1 MEFVEKWGTDVDTAV
16 DLALDELKTTRDKVD
31 VEILEEPSRGFFG
44 IGSKLALVRV
54 KIKEEPKKS
63 EAKKNTQKKSGKSD
77 KSDKNVRKSSIK
89 DIEKTGEKPYS
100 TNEIHQDEIHQNEI
114 LQDVNKIDDVVDN
127 IKKVDKSHE
136 NKDTSSLD
144 TILADKVPY
153 PEENIAVPFL
163 KDVTEKMG
171 VELEFTPY
179 KANDYIFIDISG
191 KDTGTIIGK
200 RGQTL
205 DSIQYLTNLVL
216 NKNKEEYQR
225 VILDAEN
232 YRTKREK
239 TLEQLAHRLAGKVV
253 RTGRTQK
260 LEPMNPYERKIIHTA
275 LQDDSRVMTRSEGKD
290 PYRRVIVELK

>member
-31 VEILEEPSRGFFG
+31 IEILEEPSRGFFG

-54 KIKEEPKKS
+54 KMKEEPKKS
-63 EAKKNTQKKSGKSD
+63 ESKKAVQKKSE
-77 KSDKNVRKSSIK
+77 KNNKKSSIK
-89 DIEKTGEKPYS
+89 DIDKTEDKS
-100 TNEIHQDEIHQNEI
+100 HFTNEI
-114 LQDVNKIDDVVDN
+114 LQDDNKINDGVDN
-127 IKKVDKSHE
+127 IKKEEKSQK

-171 VELEFTPY
+171 IELEFTPY
-179 KANDYIFIDISG
+179 KANDYLFIDISG

-239 TLEQLAHRLAGKVV
+239 TLEQLAHRLAGKVI

-275 LQDDSRVMTRSEGKD
+275 LQDDSRVTTRSEGKD

>member
-54 KIKEEPKKS
+54 KIKEEPKKEESKKENPRKS
-63 EAKKNTQKKSGKSD
+63 EPKKAKKIDKQRNKKTVDKPEEKSNTKDAFAQDDKKREPVNNDVLKE
-77 KSDKNVRKSSIK
+77 
-89 DIEKTGEKPYS
+89 EKK
-100 TNEIHQDEIHQNEI
+100 
-114 LQDVNKIDDVVDN
+114 N
-127 IKKVDKSHE
+127 IK
-136 NKDTSSLD
+136 NKDTSSID
-144 TILADKVPY
+144 VILADKVPY

-171 VELEFTPY
+171 LDLEFTPY
-179 KANDYIFIDISG
+179 KANDYLFIDISG

-216 NKNKEEYQR
+216 NKNEEEYQR

-232 YRTKREK
+232 YRSKREK
-239 TLEQLAHRLAGKVV
+239 TLEQLAHRLAGKVM

-275 LQDDSRVMTRSEGKD
+275 LQDDSRVTTRSEGKD

>member
-77 KSDKNVRKSSIK
+77 KSDKNVRKSGIK
-89 DIEKTGEKPYS
+89 DIEKTEEKPNSAKDTY
-100 TNEIHQDEIHQNEI
+100 QDE
-114 LQDVNKIDDVVDN
+114 NKINNDVDN
-127 IKKVDKSHE
+127 IKKEEKSDIK
-136 NKDTSSLD
+136 KDTSSLD

>member
-54 KIKEEPKKS
+54 KIKEEPKRT
-63 EAKKNTQKKSGKSD
+63 ETKKNTQKKSD
-77 KSDKNVRKSSIK
+77 KSDNSYKNVRKSSIK
-89 DIEKTGEKPYS
+89 DIDKTEDKPDF
-100 TNEIHQDEIHQNEI
+100 TNEIHQDEK
-114 LQDVNKIDDVVDN
+114 LQDDNKINDGVDS
-127 IKKVDKSHE
+127 IKKEEKSHE

-144 TILADKVPY
+144 AILTDKVPY
-153 PEENIAVPFL
+153 PEENVAVPFL
-163 KDVTEKMG
+163 KDVAEKMG

-179 KANDYIFIDISG
+179 KSNGYIFIDISG

>member
-16 DLALDELKTTRDKVD
+16 DLALDELKATRDMVD

-63 EAKKNTQKKSGKSD
+63 EAKKNTQKKSD
-77 KSDKNVRKSSIK
+77 KSDNLDKNYRKSSIK
-89 DIEKTGEKPYS
+89 KTIKTEEKPNSAKDTY
-100 TNEIHQDEIHQNEI
+100 QDE
-114 LQDVNKIDDVVDN
+114 NKINNDVDN
-127 IKKVDKSHE
+127 IKKEEKSDIK
-136 NKDTSSLD
+136 KDTSSLD

>member
-31 VEILEEPSRGFFG
+31 IEILEEPSRGFFG

-54 KIKEEPKKS
+54 KMKEEPKKS
-63 EAKKNTQKKSGKSD
+63 ESKKAVQKKSE
-77 KSDKNVRKSSIK
+77 KNNRKSSIK
-89 DIEKTGEKPYS
+89 DIDKTEDKS
-100 TNEIHQDEIHQNEI
+100 HFTNEI
-114 LQDVNKIDDVVDN
+114 LQDDNKINDGVDN
-127 IKKVDKSHE
+127 IKKEEKSHT

-144 TILADKVPY
+144 MILDDKVPY

-171 VELEFTPY
+171 IELEFTPY
-179 KANDYIFIDISG
+179 KANDYLFIDISG

-239 TLEQLAHRLAGKVV
+239 TLEQLAHRLAGKVI

-275 LQDDSRVMTRSEGKD
+275 LQDDSRVTTRSEGKD

>member
-54 KIKEEPKKS
+54 KIKDEPKKS
-63 EAKKNTQKKSGKSD
+63 EAKKNTQKKSD
-77 KSDKNVRKSSIK
+77 KSDNLDKNYRKSSIK
-89 DIEKTGEKPYS
+89 KTIKTEEKPNSAKDTY
-100 TNEIHQDEIHQNEI
+100 QDE
-114 LQDVNKIDDVVDN
+114 NKINNDLEN
-127 IKKVDKSHE
+127 IKKEEKSDIK
-136 NKDTSSLD
+136 KDTSSLD

-179 KANDYIFIDISG
+179 KSNGYIFIDISG

>member
-16 DLALDELKTTRDKVD
+16 DLALDELKATRDMVD

-77 KSDKNVRKSSIK
+77 KSDKNVRKSGIK

-100 TNEIHQDEIHQNEI
+100 TNEI
-114 LQDVNKIDDVVDN
+114 LQDVNKIDGVVDN

-239 TLEQLAHRLAGKVV
+239 TLEQLAYRLAGKVV

>member
-54 KIKEEPKKS
+54 KIKEEPKKEESKKENPRKS
-63 EAKKNTQKKSGKSD
+63 EPKKAKKIDKQRNEKIVDKPEEKSNTKDAFAQDDKKREPVNNDVLKE
-77 KSDKNVRKSSIK
+77 
-89 DIEKTGEKPYS
+89 EKK
-100 TNEIHQDEIHQNEI
+100 
-114 LQDVNKIDDVVDN
+114 N
-127 IKKVDKSHE
+127 IK
-136 NKDTSSLD
+136 NKDTSSID
-144 TILADKVPY
+144 VILADKVPY

-171 VELEFTPY
+171 LDLEFTPY
-179 KANDYIFIDISG
+179 KANDYLFIDISG

-216 NKNKEEYQR
+216 NKNEEEYQR

-232 YRTKREK
+232 YRSKREK
-239 TLEQLAHRLAGKVV
+239 TLEQLAHRLAGKVM

-275 LQDDSRVMTRSEGKD
+275 LQDDSRVTTRSEGKD

>member
-16 DLALDELKTTRDKVD
+16 DVALDELKTTRDKVD
-31 VEILEEPSRGFFG
+31 IEILEEPSRGFFG

-54 KIKEEPKKS
+54 KMKEEPKKS
-63 EAKKNTQKKSGKSD
+63 ESKKAVQKKSE
-77 KSDKNVRKSSIK
+77 KNNRKSSIK
-89 DIEKTGEKPYS
+89 DIDKTEDKS
-100 TNEIHQDEIHQNEI
+100 HFTNEI
-114 LQDVNKIDDVVDN
+114 LQDDNKINDGVDN
-127 IKKVDKSHE
+127 IKKEEKSQI

-171 VELEFTPY
+171 IELEFTPY
-179 KANDYIFIDISG
+179 KANDYLFIDISG

-239 TLEQLAHRLAGKVV
+239 TLEQLAHRLAGKVI

-275 LQDDSRVMTRSEGKD
+275 LQDDSRVTTRGEGKD

>member
-54 KIKEEPKKS
+54 KIKEEPKRT
-63 EAKKNTQKKSGKSD
+63 ETKKNTQKKSD
-77 KSDKNVRKSSIK
+77 KSDNSYKNARKSNIK
-89 DIEKTGEKPYS
+89 DIDKTEDKPDFA
-100 TNEIHQDEIHQNEI
+100 NEIHQDEK
-114 LQDVNKIDDVVDN
+114 LQDENKINNGVDS
-127 IKKVDKSHE
+127 IKKEEKSHE

-144 TILADKVPY
+144 AILADKVPY
-153 PEENIAVPFL
+153 PEENVAVPFL
-163 KDVTEKMG
+163 KDVAEKMG

-179 KANDYIFIDISG
+179 KSNGYIFIDISG

>member
-31 VEILEEPSRGFFG
+31 IEILEEPSRGFFG

-54 KIKEEPKKS
+54 KMKEEPKKS
-63 EAKKNTQKKSGKSD
+63 ESKKTVQKKSE
-77 KSDKNVRKSSIK
+77 KNNKKFSIK
-89 DIEKTGEKPYS
+89 DIDKTEDKS
-100 TNEIHQDEIHQNEI
+100 HFTNEI
-114 LQDVNKIDDVVDN
+114 LQDDNKINDGVDN
-127 IKKVDKSHE
+127 IKKEEKSHT

-171 VELEFTPY
+171 IELEFTPY

-239 TLEQLAHRLAGKVV
+239 TLEQLAHRLAGKVI

-275 LQDDSRVMTRSEGKD
+275 LQDDSRVTTRSEGKD

>member
-31 VEILEEPSRGFFG
+31 IEILEEPSRGFFG

-54 KIKEEPKKS
+54 KMKQEPKKS
-63 EAKKNTQKKSGKSD
+63 ESKKAVQKKSE
-77 KSDKNVRKSSIK
+77 KNNRKSSIK
-89 DIEKTGEKPYS
+89 DIDKTEDKS
-100 TNEIHQDEIHQNEI
+100 HFTNEI
-114 LQDVNKIDDVVDN
+114 LQDDNKINDGVDN
-127 IKKVDKSHE
+127 IKKEEKSQI

-144 TILADKVPY
+144 TILVDKVPY

-171 VELEFTPY
+171 IELEFTPY
-179 KANDYIFIDISG
+179 KANDYLFIDISG

-239 TLEQLAHRLAGKVV
+239 TLEQLAHRLAGKVI

-275 LQDDSRVMTRSEGKD
+275 LQDDSRVTTRSEGKD

>member
-54 KIKEEPKKS
+54 KIKDEPKKS
-63 EAKKNTQKKSGKSD
+63 ETKKNTQKKSD
-77 KSDKNVRKSSIK
+77 KSDNSDKNDRKSSIK
-89 DIEKTGEKPYS
+89 KTIKTEEKPNSAKDTY
-100 TNEIHQDEIHQNEI
+100 QDE
-114 LQDVNKIDDVVDN
+114 NKINNDVDN
-127 IKKVDKSHE
+127 IKKEEKSDIK
-136 NKDTSSLD
+136 KDTSSLD

>member
-16 DLALDELKTTRDKVD
+16 DLALDELKATRDMVD

-63 EAKKNTQKKSGKSD
+63 D
-77 KSDKNVRKSSIK
+77 KSDNSDKNDRKSNIK
-89 DIEKTGEKPYS
+89 KTIKTEEKPNSAKDTY
-100 TNEIHQDEIHQNEI
+100 QDE
-114 LQDVNKIDDVVDN
+114 NKINNDVDN
-127 IKKVDKSHE
+127 IKKEEKSDIK
-136 NKDTSSLD
+136 KDTSSLD

>member
-16 DLALDELKTTRDKVD
+16 DLALDELKATRDMVD

-63 EAKKNTQKKSGKSD
+63 EAKKNTQKKSD
-77 KSDKNVRKSSIK
+77 KSDNLDKNYRKSSIK
-89 DIEKTGEKPYS
+89 KTIKTEEKPNSAKDTY
-100 TNEIHQDEIHQNEI
+100 QDE
-114 LQDVNKIDDVVDN
+114 NKINNDVDN
-127 IKKVDKSHE
+127 IKKEEKSDIK
-136 NKDTSSLD
+136 KDTSSLD

-239 TLEQLAHRLAGKVV
+239 TLEQLAYRLAGKVV

>member
-63 EAKKNTQKKSGKSD
+63 EAKKNTQKKSDKSD
-77 KSDKNVRKSSIK
+77 NSDKNVRKSGIK
-89 DIEKTGEKPYS
+89 DIEETEEKPYF
-100 TNEIHQDEIHQNEI
+100 TKEMHQDEI
-114 LQDVNKIDDVVDN
+114 LQDVNKIDDGVDN

-163 KDVTEKMG
+163 KDVAEKMG

-179 KANDYIFIDISG
+179 KSNGYIFIDISG

>member
-31 VEILEEPSRGFFG
+31 IEILEEPSRGFFG

-54 KIKEEPKKS
+54 KMKQEPKKS
-63 EAKKNTQKKSGKSD
+63 ESKKAVQKKSE
-77 KSDKNVRKSSIK
+77 KNNRKSSIK
-89 DIEKTGEKPYS
+89 DIDKTEDKS
-100 TNEIHQDEIHQNEI
+100 HFTNEI
-114 LQDVNKIDDVVDN
+114 LQDDNKINDGVDN
-127 IKKVDKSHE
+127 IKKEEKSQI

-171 VELEFTPY
+171 IELEFTPY
-179 KANDYIFIDISG
+179 KANDYLFIDISG

-239 TLEQLAHRLAGKVV
+239 TLEQLAHRLAGKVI

-275 LQDDSRVMTRSEGKD
+275 LQDDSRVTTRSEGKD

>member
-16 DLALDELKTTRDKVD
+16 DLALEELKTTRDKVD

-54 KIKEEPKKS
+54 KIKEEEKKSDSKKVEPKKV
-63 EAKKNTQKKSGKSD
+63 KKNTRKSDDKATAKTEERSHVKNEKQQVDKKKNDKTDNLKNKEEKSGDS
-77 KSDKNVRKSSIK
+77 K
-89 DIEKTGEKPYS
+89 DI
-100 TNEIHQDEIHQNEI
+100 
-114 LQDVNKIDDVVDN
+114 
-127 IKKVDKSHE
+127 
-136 NKDTSSLD
+136 SSLD
-144 TILADKVPY
+144 VILSEKVPY

-171 VELEFTPY
+171 LDLKFTPY
-179 KANDYIFIDISG
+179 KASDYIFIDISG

-275 LQDDSRVMTRSEGKD
+275 LQNDSRVTTRSEGKD

>member
-63 EAKKNTQKKSGKSD
+63 ETKKNTQKKSGKSD
-77 KSDKNVRKSSIK
+77 KSDKNVRKSGIK
-89 DIEKTGEKPYS
+89 DIEKTGKKPYS
-100 TNEIHQDEIHQNEI
+100 TNEIYQYEIHQNEI

>member
-31 VEILEEPSRGFFG
+31 IEILEEPSRGFFG

-54 KIKEEPKKS
+54 KMKEEPKKS
-63 EAKKNTQKKSGKSD
+63 ESKKAVQKKSE
-77 KSDKNVRKSSIK
+77 KNNRKSSIK
-89 DIEKTGEKPYS
+89 DIDKTEDKS
-100 TNEIHQDEIHQNEI
+100 HFTNEI
-114 LQDVNKIDDVVDN
+114 LQDDNKINDGVDN
-127 IKKVDKSHE
+127 IKKEEKSHT

-171 VELEFTPY
+171 IELEFTPY
-179 KANDYIFIDISG
+179 KANDYLFIDISG

-239 TLEQLAHRLAGKVV
+239 TLEQLAHRLAGKVI

-275 LQDDSRVMTRSEGKD
+275 LQDDSRVTTRSEGKD

>member
-31 VEILEEPSRGFFG
+31 IEILEEPSRGFFG

-54 KIKEEPKKS
+54 KMKQEPKKS
-63 EAKKNTQKKSGKSD
+63 ESKKAVQKKSE
-77 KSDKNVRKSSIK
+77 KNNKKFSIK
-89 DIEKTGEKPYS
+89 DIDKTEDKS
-100 TNEIHQDEIHQNEI
+100 HFTNEI
-114 LQDVNKIDDVVDN
+114 LQDDNKINDGVDN
-127 IKKVDKSHE
+127 IKKEEKSQI

-171 VELEFTPY
+171 IELEFTPY
-179 KANDYIFIDISG
+179 KANDYLFIDISG

-239 TLEQLAHRLAGKVV
+239 TLEQLAHRLAGKVI

-275 LQDDSRVMTRSEGKD
+275 LQDDSRVTTRSEGKD